1 VVGAAIAVIGYLAVV
16 PLVYL
21 LHDTFTGA
29 QGGFSVEAFTR
40 AYTSSSQAGRM
51 MLNSVGFAVGS
62 AALAL
67 GIGTLLA
74 YVQVRTDAPLKGLFF
89 AASLVPLIIPAI
101 LYSAAWI
108 FLADPRIGLINVL
121 LLEPVL
127 GRSPLNVFSLPGMV
141 WVQGLH
147 LAPIAFLLMGA
158 AFRSMDPA
166 LEEAAMMSGASR
178 RTLLRRIT
186 MPLVRPAVVSAV
198 LLLFVQSLES
208 FEVPGLLGLQSGIY
222 VFTSRIYF
230 TLRQFPIDYGA
241 AGAYALG
248 LLAIAVVGVLTS
260 GWLSRNA
267 RSFQTV
273 TGRAF
278 RPRPIELGR
287 ARPLVGALVVAYFA
301 LAVVLPLAVLLYASL
316 LRFYSAPSAQTLR
329 SLSLDNYRK
338 VLHMPLALTALRN
351 SVLLGIGAATTV
363 MLLTAIASWMV
374 VRTRTP
380 GRRLLDVLAFTPLVV
395 PGLVLGL
402 ALSFVYL
409 RTSLPV
415 YGTLW
420 ILLIAYATRYL
431 PYGMRYSSA
440 AMTQTSGELEESALI
455 CGASWWQT
463 VPVVGRPGV
472 VEVDQPAAG
481 RQQRGGLGV
490 EGGQPDP
497 VQVVGGACG
506 GDDPGAVGHAGAGQV
521 GHVAQAELHP
531 PAKARQP
538 LTGLLQHALGD
549 VQPEAAG
556 AREGVQEHRQQGAGA
571 AGHVDDQAGLGVVV
585 GDDRRGHGPRQR
597 EQGVGAVTLRPGAR
611 EPGIPPDGRPRLLLG
626 HAAPPPGRRR
636 CRSRAT

>member
-1 VVGAAIAVIGYLAVV
+1 MRSLARTLATPRTLVVGAAIAVIGYLAVV

-40 AYTSSSQAGRM
+40 AYTSSSQAGQM

-67 GIGTLLA
+67 GLGTLLA

-121 LLEPVL
+121 LLEPLL

-178 RTLLRRIT
+178 HTLLRRIT
-186 MPLVRPAVVSAV
+186 MPLVRPAVVAAV

-260 GWLSRNA
+260 GWLSRNS

-301 LAVVLPLAVLLYASL
+301 LAVVLPVAVLLYASL

-351 SVLLGIGAATTV
+351 SVLLGIGAATAV

-463 VPVVGRPGV
+463 FRRVLLPLASSGVLAGWVYILVVSFRELSSSILLYSPGK
-472 VEVDQPAAG
+472 EVLSILIWEQFENGQFTTLAAIG
-481 RQQRGGLGV
+481 CCMVLLLV
-490 EGGQPDP
+490 LL
-497 VQVVGGACG
+497 VL
-506 GDDPGAVGHAGAGQV
+506 
-521 GHVAQAELHP
+521 VAYRL
-531 PAKARQP
+531 
-538 LTGLLQHALGD
+538 
-549 VQPEAAG
+549 G
-556 AREGVQEHRQQGAGA
+556 ARFAVDADA
-571 AGHVDDQAGLGVVV
+571 AS
-585 GDDRRGHGPRQR
+585 PR
-597 EQGVGAVTLRPGAR
+597 
-611 EPGIPPDGRPRLLLG
+611 
-626 HAAPPPGRRR
+626 
-636 CRSRAT
+636 